1 MSVRGT
7 HKHAG
12 SNSKHKS
19 SSSSSNLQLSHD
31 PSSFLFVINEL
42 IVNDDD
48 RLHVGDV
55 WYNREP
61 PAEPRG
67 FEREITGTV
76 MRYHNG
82 QVTEARGYRWLRGEF
97 EATRNAWPP
106 GNLYRYDLN
115 DSPMLT
121 DDMNFQCAE
130 VYKQLAVFSCN
141 PLLPIAV
148 LVGDPLSAISLA
160 RVPLLFHHPEHQPGV
175 SHAVHPD
182 SLAREGGVM
191 CKFVAGASPS
201 WMPSLVPKTYR
212 NPYEPGPSRGLSGE
226 LPIIL
231 GLMAFS
237 EARSEG
243 EDVARRIFLEEN
255 RWRNGEWR
263 HAAAPKGYA
272 RSALENPLGFLVT
285 VFYDPENEAYSNED
299 YLYDMEWRGV
309 IVRESRR

>member
-1 MSVRGT
+1 MAARGT

-12 SNSKHKS
+12 GNSKHKVS
-19 SSSSSNLQLSHD
+19 ASSSNLQLSHD
-31 PSSFLFVINEL
+31 PRSFLFVINEL
-42 IVNDDD
+42 TLHDDD
-48 RLHVGDV
+48 RLHRGDD
-55 WYNREP
+55 WYNRVP
-61 PAEPRG
+61 PSEPRC
-67 FEREITGTV
+67 FDREITGTV

-82 QVTEARGYRWLRGEF
+82 QVTEARGYQWLRGDF
-97 EATRNAWPP
+97 DITRNAWPT
-106 GNLYRYDLN
+106 GYLYRYDSA

-121 DDMNFQCAE
+121 VDGNFQCAS

-148 LVGDPLSAISLA
+148 LIGDPLSASSLA
-160 RVPLLFHHPEHQPGV
+160 RVPLLFHHPDHQPGV

-182 SLAREGGVM
+182 SRLRGGGVM

-243 EDVARRIFLEEN
+243 EDIARRIFLEDN

-263 HAAAPKGYA
+263 HAATPKGYA
-272 RSALENPLGFLVT
+272 RSALENPLGFLIT
-285 VFYDPENEAYSNED
+285 VFYDPENEEYSNEERLD
-299 YLYDMEWRGV
+299 DMEFGDV
-309 IVRESRR
+309 IVRDSRR